1 MAAKQRVEK
10 YLKEQAVRFETMTHP
25 VAYTAQEVA
34 AAQHVPGKQLAKV
47 VLVDADGEL
56 VMLVLPASYRVEFP
70 KLKSLLKAKKVRLAR
85 EEEFG
90 GTFTDCEVGAMPP
103 FGNLYGLPVY
113 VDNSLADVKEMVFK
127 VGSHTTSMK
136 VGVADYKKLVKPE
149 IADFALHL

>member
-1 MAAKQRVEK
+1 MAARQRMEK
-10 YLKEQAVRFETMTHP
+10 YLREEEVSFEILTHS

-34 AAQHVPGKQLAKV
+34 AVQHTPGRQLAKV

-56 VMLVLPASYRVEFP
+56 VMLVLPANCRVHFP
-70 KLKSLLKAKKVRLAR
+70 KVKAVLEASKVRLAR

-113 VDNSLADVKEMVFK
+113 VESSLSEAREIVFK
-127 VGSHTTSMK
+127 IGSHSASMK
-136 VGVADYKKLVKPE
+136 MGFSDYERLVDPE
-149 IADFALHL
+149 IVEFGDCP

>member
-10 YLKEQAVRFETMTHP
+10 YLQEQGVRFESMTHP

-34 AAQHVPGKQLAKV
+34 AAQHVPGQQLAKV

-70 KLKSLLKAKKVRLAR
+70 KLKSLLKAKKVRLAK

-127 VGSHTTSMK
+127 VGGHTTSMK
-136 VGVADYKKLVKPE
+136 VGFADYKKLVKPE

>member
-1 MAAKQRVEK
+1 MAARQRLEK
-10 YLKEQAVRFETMTHP
+10 YLREEGVSFEVLTHS

-34 AAQHVPGKQLAKV
+34 AVQHTPGRQLAKV

-56 VMLVLPASYRVEFP
+56 AMLVLPAHCRVHFP
-70 KLKSLLKAKKVRLAR
+70 KAKAVLGAGKVRLAR

-113 VDNSLADVKEMVFK
+113 VDSSLAEAREMVFK
-127 VGSHTTSMK
+127 VGSHSTSMK
-136 VGVADYKKLVKPE
+136 MSFSDYEKLVDPK
-149 IADFALHL
+149 IAEFGDCP